1 MSLTDSIPWV
11 CHFSYFIGEGG
22 GLEDFFGGGGV
33 TWFSGEMEE
42 RGEESTA
49 TEYKRRTI
57 EN

>member
-1 MSLTDSIPWV
+1 MGG
-11 CHFSYFIGEGG
+11 GEGC
-22 GLEDFFGGGGV
+22 GLEDFWGGV

>member
-1 MSLTDSIPWV
+1 MGLPLLI
-11 CHFSYFIGEGG
+11 FYGG
-22 GLEDFFGGGGV
+22 GGWFGGFFGGGV

>member
-1 MSLTDSIPWV
+1 MGLPLLI
-11 CHFSYFIGEGG
+11 FYGG
-22 GLEDFFGGGGV
+22 GGGVVWRIFGGGV

>member
-11 CHFSYFIGEGG
+11 CHFSYFMRGG
-22 GLEDFFGGGGV
+22 GCGLEDFWGGGV